1 MYCDGILKIVSTI
14 EGRDLNDVIAK
25 ADSVGVTAI
34 SFNGRVFVRGVIQ
47 DPADVY
53 DTVARRWPPARHQ
66 WVETPFS
73 IHDFKAKAK
82 K

>member
-1 MYCDGILKIVSTI
+1 MVNCHQRPFHPLPTRERAMYCDGILKIVSTI

-34 SFNGRVFVRGVIQ
+34 GFNGRVFVRGVVQ

-53 DTVARRWPPARHQ
+53 DTVARRWPPARH
-66 WVETPFS
+66 
-73 IHDFKAKAK
+73 
-82 K
+82 